1 MNDLLLFML
10 GIAGVFSVPCSGAL
24 LLLGNLIDRYPT
36 EYEEKRTRSLSS
48 PIASTRIAVIVFW
61 ALFLCGIWAVI
72 QGTRL
77 VLIAGIV
84 TIFATCLFLF
94 TAIAFSIAVLST
106 LRRQHAATI
115 RVEHDVALET
125 ARVHLEKTSGVM
137 VPSMAVPPKKPVRR
151 LPNAFFETLIRQ
163 Y

>member
-1 MNDLLLFML
+1 MNELLLFML

-36 EYEEKRTRSLSS
+36 EYEDKRTRSLSS

-61 ALFLCGIWAVI
+61 VLFLCGVWAVM

-77 VLIAGIV
+77 IVITGIT

-115 RVEHDVALET
+115 RVERDVALET
-125 ARVHLEKTSGVM
+125 ARVQLENTSGVK
-137 VPSMAVPPKKPVRR
+137 VPSMVEPPKQPVRR

-163 Y
+163 